1 MPILGI
7 IASQDYPRIT
17 NSYESIQT
25 VTVGGGGAANIEFTS
40 IPSTFKHLQIRG
52 ITRCTKAD
60 TGSENV
66 VVALNSDSTYTNY
79 RTHYLDGDGTGV
91 SAGAI
96 QVSAFY
102 SNAGLT
108 IGNNATANVFSATI
122 IDILDYTNTNKNTTV
137 RVLTGIDTNGYGQVR
152 LASSLWLNTSAVN
165 ALTFNPRSAGNFAQY
180 SSFALYGIRG

>member
-7 IASQDYPRIT
+7 IASQDYNRVT
-17 NSYESIQT
+17 NSYESIAT
-25 VTVGGGGAANIEFTS
+25 TTLGSSSATITFSS
-40 IPSTFKHLQIRG
+40 IPATYTHLQIRG

-60 TGSENV
+60 TSSENV

-91 SAGAI
+91 AVGAL

-108 IGNNATANVFSATI
+108 ISNNATANVFSATI

-165 ALTFNPRSAGNFAQY
+165 ALTFNPRSAGDFAQY
-180 SSFALYGIRG
+180 SQFALYGIK